1 MKGAFFIDR
10 PCNPLCPGRS
20 GRRIPVPVFEEQPSR
35 AKRFWLSPFVLFT
48 VALVFKMYLAAYVIY
63 GLEHPWLTLMTGL
76 PTVWAAFFLIELLAR
91 RRKLMA
97 YLIVNLLFTAIY
109 FAVIMYYK
117 YFGIIVT
124 YHALSQAG
132 QVTEVK
138 GSVFQLLH
146 PYFMLI
152 FVDIVLS
159 WLLLGFSKRL
169 RRGWQRAANRRFIG
183 WRLALPGF
191 VLAAAA
197 CLALIWPHRG
207 IANEL
212 VQTER
217 MGIVN
222 YELFLIATGG
232 NESFVPVSSVT
243 QAEIDRL
250 KGLPQ
255 PAAEPASFGAAK
267 GRNIIVVQLEALQN
281 FLIGKSVDGKEITP
295 NLNALIRE
303 SVYFPRFY
311 QQAGSGNTSD
321 AEFLTNTSL
330 YVPLRVPATQAY
342 SGRSLPSLPK
352 LLEREGYET
361 MTFHTNDVSFWN
373 RSELYRAL
381 GFDRYYDTEFF
392 GDEDVVAFGASDE
405 VLYRKSV
412 QELAKVREETG
423 KPFYSMLISM
433 SSHHPYNIPERK
445 VKLDLPERYDDS
457 FVGDYLRAQNYTD
470 YALGQLIQE
479 LKDEGLWENSLLVL
493 YGDHMGLPIYSL
505 TEEDLRLLEE
515 LDGRKYDSSQMLNI
529 PLIVTAPGAL
539 APAVETGIGG
549 QSDIMPTIANLA
561 GLSLDGQ
568 LHFGQDL
575 LNERANLLPERY
587 YLPSGSFIND
597 REIFIPGTGFGD
609 GSRIELPSA
618 EAAAGW
624 LAAGADGGA
633 GAAASGAEGG
643 DAAGTAGAG
652 DAATAVNAGSGEPGA
667 GTGVAA
673 GSGQAGP
680 GASAAPGSAAAPAGG
695 SGAGQKA
702 AAEAPSPAAS
712 AAPGGPGEPSGAAG
726 GEGSLGGSAD
736 DRSDGGPATATQEQF
751 DRALKLLRMS
761 DSYVRSLPTTEGD
774 PAPVNGAATDSSAN
788 AD

>member
-1 MKGAFFIDR
+1 M
-10 PCNPLCPGRS
+10 
-20 GRRIPVPVFEEQPSR
+20 FEEQPSR

-48 VALVFKMYLAAYVIY
+48 VALVFKLYLAAYVIY
-63 GLEHPWLTLMTGL
+63 GLEHPWLPLVTGL

-91 RRKLMA
+91 KRKLMA
-97 YLIVNLLFTAIY
+97 YLIVNLAFTAIY

-152 FVDIVLS
+152 FVDIVLA

-169 RRGWQRAANRRFIG
+169 RRGWQRAANRRFLG
-183 WRLALPGF
+183 WRIALPGF

-197 CLALIWPHRG
+197 CFALIWPNRG

-222 YELFLIATGG
+222 YELFLIASGG
-232 NESFVPVSSVT
+232 NESFVPVSTVT

-267 GRNIIVVQLEALQN
+267 GRDVIVVQLEALQN
-281 FLIGKSVDGKEITP
+281 FVIGKSVDGKEITP

-330 YVPLRVPATQAY
+330 YVPLRVPATEAY

-352 LLEREGYET
+352 LLKREGYET
-361 MTFHTNDVSFWN
+361 MTFHTNDVAFWN

-392 GDEDVVAFGASDE
+392 GDEDIVAFGASDE
-405 VLYRKSV
+405 VLYRKTV
-412 QELAKVREETG
+412 QELARVKKETG
-423 KPFYSMLISM
+423 KPSYSMLISM
-433 SSHHPYNIPERK
+433 SSHHPYNIPARK
-445 VKLDLPERYDDS
+445 VKLDLPAQYDDS

-470 YALGQLIQE
+470 YALGQLFQE
-479 LKDEGLWENSLLVL
+479 LKDAGLWDNSLIVL

-505 TEEDLRLLEE
+505 KDEDLRLLEQ

-529 PLIVTAPGAL
+529 PLIVSAPGAL
-539 APAVETGIGG
+539 EPAVETGIGG

-561 GLSLDGQ
+561 GLSLGGQ

-609 GSRIELPSA
+609 GRRIELPA
-618 EAAAGW
+618 ADAAARW
-624 LAAGADGGA
+624 LAGGEAEGSSRARGGSASGAESGEPAAGTGSGGA
-633 GAAASGAEGG
+633 GAATSDGP
-643 DAAGTAGAG
+643 
-652 DAATAVNAGSGEPGA
+652 GEP
-667 GTGVAA
+667 
-673 GSGQAGP
+673 SSSSSP
-680 GASAAPGSAAAPAGG
+680 APA
-695 SGAGQKA
+695 
-702 AAEAPSPAAS
+702 PS

-726 GEGSLGGSAD
+726 GEGGLGGSAD
-736 DRSDGGPATATQEQF
+736 DRSDGGPASATQEQF

-761 DSYVRSLPTTEGD
+761 DSYVRSLPSTEGD
-774 PAPVNGAATDSSAN
+774 PAPVNGARASAN
-788 AD
+788 E